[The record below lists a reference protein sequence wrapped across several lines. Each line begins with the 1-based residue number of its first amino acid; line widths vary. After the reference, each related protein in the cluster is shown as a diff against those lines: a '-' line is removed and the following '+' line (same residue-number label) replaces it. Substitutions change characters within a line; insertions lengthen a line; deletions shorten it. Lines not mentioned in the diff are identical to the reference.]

1 MNVLEEVREKTPVCR
16 TRPAKKPI
24 GLRLQ
29 ADYLDALKRVAWRKG
44 IPYQTLIQMW
54 LVDKLRQEAPDL
66 LPEHTWPRRYR
77 LSYSEHAPP
86 FRQAISCQNREIAHP
101 QSPIANLKSQIG

>member
-1 MNVLEEVREKTPVCR
+1 MQVPVFASENEAAAWFAGHDTAPYMATMEEVREKIPVCR

-66 LPEHTWPRRYR
+66 LPEH
-77 LSYSEHAPP
+77 A
-86 FRQAISCQNREIAHP
+86 
-101 QSPIANLKSQIG
+101 